1 MLRGMGRKYYELSP
15 EIVDWLAVQHLFFV
29 ATAPLAKD
37 GHVNLSPKGYDT
49 FRMLDP
55 RRVAYLDLTGSGIE
69 TVAHVRENGRITLLF
84 CAFEGPPRL
93 VRLYGRAKVVEPG
106 DDAWPS
112 LLARFGEHRGARAV
126 IDVAL
131 SSARDSC
138 GYSVPL
144 LAYQGERERLAD
156 WAANRD
162 DEELAAYRRTRNA
175 SSLDGLVGL
184 RDQSEVD

>member
-1 MLRGMGRKYYELSP
+1 MLREMGRAYDELSP
-15 EIVDWLAVQHLFFV
+15 EIVGWLAAQHLFFV
-29 ATAPLAKD
+29 ATAPLAAE

-49 FRMLDP
+49 FRILDP

-93 VRLYGRAKVVEPG
+93 VRLYGRAQVVEPG

-112 LLARFGEHRGARAV
+112 LVARFGEHRGARAV

-131 SSARDSC
+131 SGVRDSC

-144 LAYQGERERLAD
+144 LAYEGERERLAD
-156 WAANRD
+156 WAAHRD
-162 DEELAAYRRTRNA
+162 DEELATYRRTRNA

-184 RDQSEVD
+184 RDRADSE